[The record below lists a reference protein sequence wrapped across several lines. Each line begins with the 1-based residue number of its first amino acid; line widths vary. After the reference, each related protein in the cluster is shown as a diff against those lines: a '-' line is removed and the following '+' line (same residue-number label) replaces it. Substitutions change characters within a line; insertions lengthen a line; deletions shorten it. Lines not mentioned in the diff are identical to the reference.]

1 MTRAGYTVA
10 SGFTLL
16 YVVTACCADN
26 DSTPIPCRPL
36 SHSGAVTP
44 VLATAFAPHAFLN
57 LTMNQFDARQ
67 RYVEDLV
74 GPPTFLIPSRQEND
88 FVRAATI
95 YLFIALNTLHQRHFT

>member
-74 GPPTFLIPSRQEND
+74 GPPTFEC
-88 FVRAATI
+88 VRKSNVSGLAREWALKSI
-95 YLFIALNTLHQRHFT
+95 KYLDLSL